1 MTPFESAPMNT
12 KSDDAIDPITAA
24 KNTDPGSSSR
34 SGRPTLDLRFVTRM
48 SRELGD
54 AVAAAAGRDGLTSG
68 AWVRRLLME
77 RVALQSPVDARSR
90 RPGILPSE
98 EVVAISTA
106 VRELA
111 SVNAAISL
119 KDSPA
124 ARAGLDRARGLL
136 IPILMRHAGR

>member
-1 MTPFESAPMNT
+1 MTT
-12 KSDDAIDPITAA
+12 KPNDVTDPATEA
-24 KNTDPGSSSR
+24 KNAGAGSSSR
-34 SGRPTLDLRFVTRM
+34 SGRPTLSLRFVTRM

-54 AVAAAAGRDGLTSG
+54 AVAAAAVRDGMTSG

-77 RVALQSPVDARSR
+77 RVAVQSPVDARSR
-90 RPGILPSE
+90 RPGHLPNE

-119 KDSPA
+119 NDGSA